1 MYNCDNYLDFPDR
14 CILLGFLSSLRQSS
28 AISGVIN
35 NQGDNQCDRCYFPQ
49 KCKHGQKVQQK
60 KSTVY
65 SNILKRIKNIFHLCI
80 YKNSNLIHQFEKTQP
95 FDRDPYD

>member
-1 MYNCDNYLDFPDR
+1 MVFKNMYNCDNCLDFPER
-14 CILLGFLSSLRQSS
+14 CILLGFLPSLRQSS

-60 KSTVY
+60 KHSLQQY
-65 SNILKRIKNIFHLCI
+65 
-80 YKNSNLIHQFEKTQP
+80 FEKKNKKYISP
-95 FDRDPYD
+95 MYL